1 MSTSSNWTMSE
12 LAGEPIPFHAR
23 MIFIIVGI
31 FYIVAGLVGNV
42 VIILTVV
49 TNKVM
54 HNPHYYFIINLAVAD
69 LTIIAYVVP
78 WTVVGLVIG
87 YYPVTSMSLCVFN
100 GVIIV
105 TGYLA
110 SLMTLMVISINRYLN
125 ICHREIFAAMF
136 SRKILSSI
144 IYCSVIWCLAFLSA
158 LPALVG
164 WSRFHFDVKTHYCGY
179 DRTYNFYYTLFLMLW
194 AIGIPVI
201 IVLACNIGLWWF
213 IRRASRRIHHF
224 KAGQSTAIGV
234 ASTTSSYS
242 TSDASSN
249 AQSDSAVQL
258 TEKIEKRGSSS
269 LSKREILNGPN
280 VSVKTDSSLPGNSLL
295 PIRNMTSLTPPYP
308 RTQGSKNVDL
318 YESNTPHSSS
328 QVQRNDQMN
337 ERAPLKKLVTPEELS
352 LIKSLFVV
360 FVCFAVL
367 MTPYM
372 MACLLDT
379 SNQWP
384 SVVHLTCTYTSFTNT
399 CINWVVYGVMNKNFK
414 RAYKKLFCCKF
425 GKSRK
430 TAAAS
435 ASRTDQENASHLQ
448 HGYRVETFA
457 SRDQQIN

>member
-1 MSTSSNWTMSE
+1 
-12 LAGEPIPFHAR
+12 
-23 MIFIIVGI
+23 
-31 FYIVAGLVGNV
+31 
-42 VIILTVV
+42 
-49 TNKVM
+49 
-54 HNPHYYFIINLAVAD
+54 
-69 LTIIAYVVP
+69 
-78 WTVVGLVIG
+78 
-87 YYPVTSMSLCVFN
+87 
-100 GVIIV
+100 
-105 TGYLA
+105 
-110 SLMTLMVISINRYLN
+110 
-125 ICHREIFAAMF
+125 
-136 SRKILSSI
+136 
-144 IYCSVIWCLAFLSA
+144 
-158 LPALVG
+158 
-164 WSRFHFDVKTHYCGY
+164 
-179 DRTYNFYYTLFLMLW
+179 
-194 AIGIPVI
+194 
-201 IVLACNIGLWWF
+201 
-213 IRRASRRIHHF
+213 
-224 KAGQSTAIGV
+224 
-234 ASTTSSYS
+234 
-242 TSDASSN
+242 
-249 AQSDSAVQL
+249 
-258 TEKIEKRGSSS
+258 
-269 LSKREILNGPN
+269 
-280 VSVKTDSSLPGNSLL
+280 
-295 PIRNMTSLTPPYP
+295 MTSLTPPYP

-318 YESNTPHSSS
+318 YESNTAHSSS
-328 QVQRNDQMN
+328 QVPRNDQMN